1 MNYYFYCHDLI
12 LFCFCFY
19 CDPNNS
25 CRHLYHGGG
34 LKNGNH
40 ELEMARDAVKQ
51 DVLLQLILVMHVGD
65 LEQKRNNNNKNKT
78 IEPQKT

>member
-1 MNYYFYCHDLI
+1 MIQINTFT
-12 LFCFCFY
+12 
-19 CDPNNS
+19 
-25 CRHLYHGGG
+25 HLYERGG